1 MKAKPS
7 AKPYWEMNT
16 EELAAATAEFDREF
30 IADTFRPLTPEERKQ
45 WQRLKRKLGRPQ
57 RGAGAKV
64 ISLSV
69 ERTLLAK
76 SDRLAKKL
84 HLTRA
89 ALVDQALRA
98 LLKAQRTPRRRTGT

>member
-1 MKAKPS
+1 MGDFRKFQKFA
-7 AKPYWEMNT
+7 
-16 EELAAATAEFDREF
+16 EELERLTADLDEEFV
-30 IADTFRPLTPEERKQ
+30 ADKARPLSPEQRRW
-45 WQRLKRKLGRPQ
+45 WQAVKRKLGRPK

-69 ERTLLAK
+69 ERGLLAK

-84 HLTRA
+84 HITRA

-98 LLKAQRTPRRRTGT
+98 MLKAQRSPGRKTGT